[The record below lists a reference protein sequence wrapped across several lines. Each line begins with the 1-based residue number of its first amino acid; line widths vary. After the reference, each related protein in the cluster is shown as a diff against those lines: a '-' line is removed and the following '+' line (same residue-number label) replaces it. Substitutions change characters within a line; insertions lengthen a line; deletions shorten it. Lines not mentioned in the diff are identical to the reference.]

1 MSLTRHLLIRKAA
14 LVHAVQRFSR
24 YHKTTQCPCRLV
36 TPANDACD
44 AARTAL

>member
-1 MSLTRHLLIRKAA
+1 MAHTRHLPIGKAA
-14 LVHAVQRFSR
+14 LEHAVWRFSR

-44 AARTAL
+44 AARTVL